1 VSCSLLL
8 FLRTFHSDENRK
20 KLSTTK
26 FFYQNPKL
34 LNFVKVFFSHFF
46 LLSRLGHKKRSFPT
60 ERKLETLLLLHAKMS
75 SGFLSA
81 SLSSS
86 TTTTTTKSTFLGSPL
101 GGGGRKLLVASKSQQ
116 HNQRRKL
123 QQQIT
128 AMGKKSARKGKSA
141 APPPPPSGGSSGGG
155 GGGGGGGDAKP
166 AGAAAKRQNQSM
178 KSGGSK
184 NVSEGSA
191 YQTETRKIILSLN
204 KVRKVTPQGKELIKN
219 INLGMY
225 LGAKIGIL
233 GANGAGKSTLMKILA
248 GKDTAFDGDIYLDD
262 GIKIGYLPQEPELDA
277 GETVGENVDAGVA
290 AIKAEI
296 AEFEQISVDM
306 ANPDADI
313 DKLMKRMT
321 QLQDKLDASNA
332 WEIDRTVD
340 RAMDALRVPP
350 REALVKNLSGGERR
364 RVAICRLLLADPD
377 ILLLDEPTNHLD
389 AQSVAWLEQFLAQ
402 FRGTVVA
409 ITHDRYFLDNVAG
422 WILELDRG
430 EGIPFEGNYTSW
442 LESKANRLD
451 MEDKK
456 ASSMDKAL
464 KQELEWVRKNAKG
477 QQKKGKARLRAYEE
491 LCAAS
496 AEYTKREGMDSITI
510 PTAPRLG
517 DVVLTCEGITKGFDT
532 RGLLIDNFSATIPP
546 GSIVGIVGG
555 NGAGKTTLF
564 RMIVGEDQPDA
575 GSCKVG
581 ETVKLMYVDQSRDS
595 LDPSKSVFEELTGGA
610 DEVNL
615 GGKTVNSRA
624 YCSWYNFKSSDQQ
637 KKVGDLSGGE
647 RNRLQLARVLT
658 SGGNC
663 LLLDEPT
670 NDLDVATL
678 RALEEALLSWNGC
691 AFVIS
696 HDRWFLNKIAT
707 HIIAFEGDSQV
718 TFYQGSYDE
727 YEAHRIER
735 MGGEAPKPLKYRPLV
750 NA

>member
-1 VSCSLLL
+1 
-8 FLRTFHSDENRK
+8 
-20 KLSTTK
+20 
-26 FFYQNPKL
+26 
-34 LNFVKVFFSHFF
+34 
-46 LLSRLGHKKRSFPT
+46 
-60 ERKLETLLLLHAKMS
+60 M
-75 SGFLSA
+75 
-81 SLSSS
+81 
-86 TTTTTTKSTFLGSPL
+86 TTTTGSTFSSRTSSVFFGA
-101 GGGGRKLLVASKSQQ
+101 GGRGRGGKLKS
-116 HNQRRKL
+116 NWNNRRQKHGGM
-123 QQQIT
+123 QIT
-128 AMGKKSARKGKSA
+128 AMGKKSARKGKAA
-141 APPPPPSGGSSGGG
+141 APAPPSPSNTGGGDAAPGGG
-155 GGGGGGGDAKP
+155 GGGG
-166 AGAAAKRQNQSM
+166 AAAKKQNQSM

-184 NVSEGSA
+184 GVSEGSA

-233 GANGAGKSTLMKILA
+233 GANGAGKSTLMRILA
-248 GKDTAFDGDIYLDD
+248 GQDTAFDGDIYLDD
-262 GIKIGYLPQEPELDA
+262 GIKIGYLEQEPELDA

-296 AEFEQISVDM
+296 TEFEQISVDM

-364 RVAICRLLLADPD
+364 RVALCRLLLADPD

-430 EGIPFEGNYTSW
+430 EGIPFEGNYTTW

-517 DVVLTCEGITKGFDT
+517 DVVLTCEGLTKGFDT
-532 RGLLIDNFSATIPP
+532 RGLLIDNFTATIPP

-564 RMIVGEDQPDA
+564 RMIVGEDTPDA
-575 GSCKVG
+575 GSCAVG

-615 GGKTVNSRA
+615 GGKAVNSRA

-707 HIIAFEGDSQV
+707 HIVAFEGDSQV

-750 NA
+750 NV

>member
-1 VSCSLLL
+1 MTTTGCTFSSL
-8 FLRTFHSDENRK
+8 TS
-20 KLSTTK
+20 S
-26 FFYQNPKL
+26 
-34 LNFVKVFFSHFF
+34 VFFGGKQHR
-46 LLSRLGHKKRSFPT
+46 LLDV
-60 ERKLETLLLLHAKMS
+60 
-75 SGFLSA
+75 
-81 SLSSS
+81 
-86 TTTTTTKSTFLGSPL
+86 KSTNFNRRHQ
-101 GGGGRKLLVASKSQQ
+101 GRTGM
-116 HNQRRKL
+116 
-123 QQQIT
+123 QIT
-128 AMGKKSARKGKSA
+128 AMGKKSARKGKAA
-141 APPPPPSGGSSGGG
+141 APAPPSPSNTTGGGGDAAAPGGG
-155 GGGGGGGDAKP
+155 GGGGG
-166 AGAAAKRQNQSM
+166 AAAKKQNQSM

-184 NVSEGSA
+184 GVSEGSA

-233 GANGAGKSTLMKILA
+233 GANGAGKSTLMRILA
-248 GKDTAFDGDIYLDD
+248 GQDTAFDGDIYLDD
-262 GIKIGYLPQEPELDA
+262 GIKIGYLEQEPELDA

-296 AEFEQISVDM
+296 TEFEQISVDM

-364 RVAICRLLLADPD
+364 RVALCRLLLADPD

-430 EGIPFEGNYTSW
+430 EGIPFEGNYTTW

-477 QQKKGKARLRAYEE
+477 QQKKGKARLRAYDE

-517 DVVLTCEGITKGFDT
+517 DVVLTCEGLTKGFDT
-532 RGLLIDNFSATIPP
+532 RGLLIDNFTATIPP

-564 RMIVGEDQPDA
+564 RMIVGEDKPDA
-575 GSCKVG
+575 GSCAVG

-615 GGKTVNSRA
+615 GGKAVNSRA

-707 HIIAFEGDSQV
+707 HIVAFEGDSQV

-750 NA
+750 NV

>member
-1 VSCSLLL
+1 MTTTGFAFSSRTTSSVFFGGKQHQSLL
-8 FLRTFHSDENRK
+8 D
-20 KLSTTK
+20 
-26 FFYQNPKL
+26 
-34 LNFVKVFFSHFF
+34 VK
-46 LLSRLGHKKRSFPT
+46 
-60 ERKLETLLLLHAKMS
+60 
-75 SGFLSA
+75 
-81 SLSSS
+81 SSS
-86 TTTTTTKSTFLGSPL
+86 NCNRRHQGRTTGT
-101 GGGGRKLLVASKSQQ
+101 
-116 HNQRRKL
+116 
-123 QQQIT
+123 QIT
-128 AMGKKSARKGKSA
+128 AMGKKSARKGKAA
-141 APPPPPSGGSSGGG
+141 APAPPSPSNTTGGGGDAAAPGGG
-155 GGGGGGGDAKP
+155 GGGGG
-166 AGAAAKRQNQSM
+166 AAAKKQNQSM

-184 NVSEGSA
+184 GVSEGSA

-233 GANGAGKSTLMKILA
+233 GANGAGKSTLMRILA
-248 GKDTAFDGDIYLDD
+248 GQDTAFDGDIYLDD
-262 GIKIGYLPQEPELDA
+262 GIKIGYLEQEPELDA

-296 AEFEQISVDM
+296 TEFEQISVDM

-364 RVAICRLLLADPD
+364 RVALCRLLLADPD

-430 EGIPFEGNYTSW
+430 EGIPFEGNYTTW

-477 QQKKGKARLRAYEE
+477 QQKKGKARLRAYDE

-517 DVVLTCEGITKGFDT
+517 DVVLTCEGLTKGFDT
-532 RGLLIDNFSATIPP
+532 RGLLIDNFTATIPP

-564 RMIVGEDQPDA
+564 RMIVGEDKPDA
-575 GSCKVG
+575 GSCAVG

-615 GGKTVNSRA
+615 GGKAVNSRA

-707 HIIAFEGDSQV
+707 HIVAFEGDSQV

-750 NA
+750 NV

>member
-1 VSCSLLL
+1 MNVV
-8 FLRTFHSDENRK
+8 LRS
-20 KLSTTK
+20 STRATNG
-26 FFYQNPKL
+26 QTP
-34 LNFVKVFFSHFF
+34 FSIQ
-46 LLSRLGHKKRSFPT
+46 RGGTT
-60 ERKLETLLLLHAKMS
+60 ERTRSRRRFVIMNGKKSQRKGGAP
-75 SGFLSA
+75 
-81 SLSSS
+81 
-86 TTTTTTKSTFLGSPL
+86 TTTTTTTNTPTPSSGNSSSSSNGS
-101 GGGGRKLLVASKSQQ
+101 AAQQ
-116 HNQRRKL
+116 NQR
-123 QQQIT
+123 
-128 AMGKKSARKGKSA
+128 
-141 APPPPPSGGSSGGG
+141 
-155 GGGGGGGDAKP
+155 
-166 AGAAAKRQNQSM
+166 M

-184 NVSEGSA
+184 QVSEGSA
-191 YQTETRKIILSLN
+191 YQTETRKIILSLS

-233 GANGAGKSTLMKILA
+233 GANGSGKSTLMKILA
-248 GKDTAFDGDIYLDD
+248 GKDKAFDGDIYLDE
-262 GIKIGYLPQEPELDA
+262 GIKIGYLSQEPELDA

-290 AIKAEI
+290 QIKKEI
-296 AEFEQISVDM
+296 EEFEQISVDM
-306 ANPDADI
+306 GAPDANM

-332 WEIDRTVD
+332 WEIDRTVE
-340 RAMDALRVPP
+340 RAMDALRCPP
-350 REALVKNLSGGERR
+350 RNALIKNLSGGERR

-409 ITHDRYFLDNVAG
+409 VTHDRYFLDNVAG

-430 EGIPFEGNYTSW
+430 EGIPFEGNYTKW
-442 LESKANRLD
+442 LESKATRLD

-456 ASSMDKAL
+456 VSSMDRAL

-477 QQKKGKARLRAYEE
+477 QQKKGKARLRQYEE
-491 LCAAS
+491 LCTAS

-517 DVVLTCEGITKGFDT
+517 DVVLTCDKLSKGYDS
-532 RGLLIDNFSATIPP
+532 RGLLIDKFTATIPP

-564 RMIVGEDQPDA
+564 RMIVGEDKPDG
-575 GSCKVG
+575 GSCTVG

-595 LDPSKSVFEELTGGA
+595 LDGNKTVFEELSGGA
-610 DEVNL
+610 EEVNL
-615 GGKTVNSRA
+615 GGRSVNARA
-624 YCSWYNFKSSDQQ
+624 YCSWYNFKSADQQ

-707 HIIAFEGDSQV
+707 HIIAFEGDSQL
-718 TFYQGSYDE
+718 TFYEGSYDE
-727 YEAHRIER
+727 YEAYRILR

>member
-1 VSCSLLL
+1 MTTSGFAFSSRTTSSVFFGGKQHQSLLDVKSSN
-8 FLRTFHSDENRK
+8 FNRRHQGRTG
-20 KLSTTK
+20 T
-26 FFYQNPKL
+26 
-34 LNFVKVFFSHFF
+34 
-46 LLSRLGHKKRSFPT
+46 
-60 ERKLETLLLLHAKMS
+60 
-75 SGFLSA
+75 
-81 SLSSS
+81 
-86 TTTTTTKSTFLGSPL
+86 
-101 GGGGRKLLVASKSQQ
+101 
-116 HNQRRKL
+116 
-123 QQQIT
+123 QIT
-128 AMGKKSARKGKSA
+128 AMGKKSARKGKAA
-141 APPPPPSGGSSGGG
+141 APAPPSPSNTTGGGGDAAAPGGG
-155 GGGGGGGDAKP
+155 GGGGGGG
-166 AGAAAKRQNQSM
+166 AAAKKQNQSM

-184 NVSEGSA
+184 GVSEGSA

-233 GANGAGKSTLMKILA
+233 GANGAGKSTLMRILA
-248 GKDTAFDGDIYLDD
+248 GQDTAFDGDIYLDD
-262 GIKIGYLPQEPELDA
+262 GIKIGYLEQEPELDA

-296 AEFEQISVDM
+296 TEFEQISVDM

-364 RVAICRLLLADPD
+364 RVALCRLLLADPD

-430 EGIPFEGNYTSW
+430 EGIPFEGNYTTW

-477 QQKKGKARLRAYEE
+477 QQKKGKARLRAYDE

-517 DVVLTCEGITKGFDT
+517 DVVLTCEGLTKGFDT
-532 RGLLIDNFSATIPP
+532 RGLLIDNFTATIPP

-564 RMIVGEDQPDA
+564 RMIVGEDKPDA
-575 GSCKVG
+575 GSCAVG

-615 GGKTVNSRA
+615 GGKAVNSRA

-707 HIIAFEGDSQV
+707 HIVAFEGDSQV

-750 NA
+750 NV

>member
-1 VSCSLLL
+1 
-8 FLRTFHSDENRK
+8 
-20 KLSTTK
+20 
-26 FFYQNPKL
+26 
-34 LNFVKVFFSHFF
+34 
-46 LLSRLGHKKRSFPT
+46 
-60 ERKLETLLLLHAKMS
+60 M
-75 SGFLSA
+75 
-81 SLSSS
+81 
-86 TTTTTTKSTFLGSPL
+86 TTTTGSTFSSRTSSVFFGA
-101 GGGGRKLLVASKSQQ
+101 GGRGRGGKLKS
-116 HNQRRKL
+116 NWNNRRQKHGGM
-123 QQQIT
+123 QIT
-128 AMGKKSARKGKSA
+128 AMGKKSARKGKAA
-141 APPPPPSGGSSGGG
+141 APAPPSPSNTTGGGGDAAAPGGG
-155 GGGGGGGDAKP
+155 GGGGGGG
-166 AGAAAKRQNQSM
+166 AAAKKQNQSM

-184 NVSEGSA
+184 GVSEGSA

-233 GANGAGKSTLMKILA
+233 GANGAGKSTLMRILA
-248 GKDTAFDGDIYLDD
+248 GQDTAFDGDIYLDD
-262 GIKIGYLPQEPELDA
+262 GIKIGYLEQEPELDA

-296 AEFEQISVDM
+296 TEFEQISVDM

-364 RVAICRLLLADPD
+364 RVALCRLLLADPD

-430 EGIPFEGNYTSW
+430 EGIPFEGNYTTW

-517 DVVLTCEGITKGFDT
+517 DVVLTCEGLTKGFDT
-532 RGLLIDNFSATIPP
+532 RGLLIDNFTATIPP

-564 RMIVGEDQPDA
+564 RMIVGEDKPDA
-575 GSCKVG
+575 GSCAVG
-581 ETVKLMYVDQSRDS
+581 ETVKLMYVDQSRKS

-615 GGKTVNSRA
+615 GGKAVNSRA

-707 HIIAFEGDSQV
+707 HIVAFEGDSQV

-750 NA
+750 NV

>member
-1 VSCSLLL
+1 MFFGAGGQGRGGKLKSN
-8 FLRTFHSDENRK
+8 FNNRRQK
-20 KLSTTK
+20 
-26 FFYQNPKL
+26 
-34 LNFVKVFFSHFF
+34 H
-46 LLSRLGHKKRSFPT
+46 
-60 ERKLETLLLLHAKMS
+60 
-75 SGFLSA
+75 
-81 SLSSS
+81 
-86 TTTTTTKSTFLGSPL
+86 
-101 GGGGRKLLVASKSQQ
+101 GGM
-116 HNQRRKL
+116 
-123 QQQIT
+123 QIT
-128 AMGKKSARKGKSA
+128 AMGKKSARKGKAA
-141 APPPPPSGGSSGGG
+141 APAPQSQSNTGGGDAAPVGGG
-155 GGGGGGGDAKP
+155 GGGGG
-166 AGAAAKRQNQSM
+166 AAAKKQNQSM
-178 KSGGSK
+178 KSGGCK
-184 NVSEGSA
+184 GVSEGSA

-233 GANGAGKSTLMKILA
+233 GANGAGKSTLMRILA
-248 GKDTAFDGDIYLDD
+248 GQDTAFDGDIYLDD
-262 GIKIGYLPQEPELDA
+262 GIKIGYLEQEPELDA

-296 AEFEQISVDM
+296 TEFEQISVDM

-364 RVAICRLLLADPD
+364 RVALCRLLLADPD

-430 EGIPFEGNYTSW
+430 EGIPFEGNYTTW

-477 QQKKGKARLRAYEE
+477 QQKKGKARLRAYDE

-517 DVVLTCEGITKGFDT
+517 DVVLTCEGLTKGFDT
-532 RGLLIDNFSATIPP
+532 RGLLIDNFTATIPP

-564 RMIVGEDQPDA
+564 RMIVGEDKPDA
-575 GSCKVG
+575 GSCAVG

-615 GGKTVNSRA
+615 GGKAVNSRA

-707 HIIAFEGDSQV
+707 HIVAFEGDSQV

-750 NA
+750 NV

>member
-1 VSCSLLL
+1 MTTMIGSTFSSL
-8 FLRTFHSDENRK
+8 TS
-20 KLSTTK
+20 S
-26 FFYQNPKL
+26 
-34 LNFVKVFFSHFF
+34 VFFGAGGQG
-46 LLSRLGHKKRSFPT
+46 RGG
-60 ERKLETLLLLHAKMS
+60 KL
-75 SGFLSA
+75 
-81 SLSSS
+81 
-86 TTTTTTKSTFLGSPL
+86 KSNF
-101 GGGGRKLLVASKSQQ
+101 
-116 HNQRRKL
+116 NNRRQKHGAM
-123 QQQIT
+123 QIT
-128 AMGKKSARKGKSA
+128 AMGKKSARKGKAA
-141 APPPPPSGGSSGGG
+141 APAGPPSPSNTGGGDAAAPGGG
-155 GGGGGGGDAKP
+155 GGGGGG
-166 AGAAAKRQNQSM
+166 AAAKKQNQSM

-184 NVSEGSA
+184 GVSEGSA

-233 GANGAGKSTLMKILA
+233 GANGAGKSTLMRILA
-248 GKDTAFDGDIYLDD
+248 GQDTAFDGDIYLDD
-262 GIKIGYLPQEPELDA
+262 GIKIGYLEQEPELDA

-296 AEFEQISVDM
+296 TEFEQISVDM

-364 RVAICRLLLADPD
+364 RVALCRLLLADPD

-430 EGIPFEGNYTSW
+430 EGIPFEGNYTTW

-477 QQKKGKARLRAYEE
+477 QQKKGKARLRAYDE

-517 DVVLTCEGITKGFDT
+517 DVVLTCEGLTKGFDT
-532 RGLLIDNFSATIPP
+532 RGLLIDNFTATIPP

-564 RMIVGEDQPDA
+564 RMIVGEDKPDA
-575 GSCKVG
+575 GSCAVG

-615 GGKTVNSRA
+615 GGKAVNSRA

-707 HIIAFEGDSQV
+707 HIVAFEGDSQV

-750 NA
+750 NV

>member
-1 VSCSLLL
+1 MTGSTFSSL
-8 FLRTFHSDENRK
+8 TS
-20 KLSTTK
+20 S
-26 FFYQNPKL
+26 
-34 LNFVKVFFSHFF
+34 VFFGAGGQG
-46 LLSRLGHKKRSFPT
+46 RGG
-60 ERKLETLLLLHAKMS
+60 KL
-75 SGFLSA
+75 
-81 SLSSS
+81 
-86 TTTTTTKSTFLGSPL
+86 KSNF
-101 GGGGRKLLVASKSQQ
+101 
-116 HNQRRKL
+116 NNRRQKHGAM
-123 QQQIT
+123 QIT
-128 AMGKKSARKGKSA
+128 AMGKKSARKGKAA
-141 APPPPPSGGSSGGG
+141 APAPQSPSNTGGGDAAPGGG
-155 GGGGGGGDAKP
+155 GGGGGGG
-166 AGAAAKRQNQSM
+166 AAAKKQNQSM

-184 NVSEGSA
+184 GVSEGSA

-233 GANGAGKSTLMKILA
+233 GANGAGKSTLMRILA
-248 GKDTAFDGDIYLDD
+248 GQDTAFDGDIYLDD
-262 GIKIGYLPQEPELDA
+262 GIKIGYLEQEPELDA

-296 AEFEQISVDM
+296 TEFEQISVDM

-364 RVAICRLLLADPD
+364 RVALCRLLLADPD

-430 EGIPFEGNYTSW
+430 EGIPFEGNYTTW

-477 QQKKGKARLRAYEE
+477 QQKKGKARLRAYDE

-517 DVVLTCEGITKGFDT
+517 DVVLTCEGLTKGFDT
-532 RGLLIDNFSATIPP
+532 RGLLIDNFTATIPP

-564 RMIVGEDQPDA
+564 RMIVGEDKPDA
-575 GSCKVG
+575 GSCAVG

-615 GGKTVNSRA
+615 GGKAVNSRA

-707 HIIAFEGDSQV
+707 HIVAFEGDSQV

-750 NA
+750 NV

>member
-1 VSCSLLL
+1 
-8 FLRTFHSDENRK
+8 
-20 KLSTTK
+20 
-26 FFYQNPKL
+26 
-34 LNFVKVFFSHFF
+34 
-46 LLSRLGHKKRSFPT
+46 
-60 ERKLETLLLLHAKMS
+60 
-75 SGFLSA
+75 
-81 SLSSS
+81 
-86 TTTTTTKSTFLGSPL
+86 
-101 GGGGRKLLVASKSQQ
+101 
-116 HNQRRKL
+116 
-123 QQQIT
+123 
-128 AMGKKSARKGKSA
+128 MGKKSARKGKSA
-141 APPPPPSGGSSGGG
+141 APPPPPSGGGS
-155 GGGGGGGDAKP
+155 GGGGGGDAKP

-364 RVAICRLLLADPD
+364 RVALCRLLLADPD

-517 DVVLTCEGITKGFDT
+517 DVVLTCEGLTKGFDT

-707 HIIAFEGDSQV
+707 HIVAFEGDSQV

>member
-1 VSCSLLL
+1 MTTSGCAFSS
-8 FLRTFHSDENRK
+8 RTTS
-20 KLSTTK
+20 S
-26 FFYQNPKL
+26 
-34 LNFVKVFFSHFF
+34 VFFGGKQHHR
-46 LLSRLGHKKRSFPT
+46 LLDVK
-60 ERKLETLLLLHAKMS
+60 
-75 SGFLSA
+75 
-81 SLSSS
+81 SSS
-86 TTTTTTKSTFLGSPL
+86 NCNRRHQGRT
-101 GGGGRKLLVASKSQQ
+101 GGT
-116 HNQRRKL
+116 
-123 QQQIT
+123 QIT
-128 AMGKKSARKGKSA
+128 AMGKKSARKGKAA
-141 APPPPPSGGSSGGG
+141 APAPPSPSNTTGGGGDAAAPGGG
-155 GGGGGGGDAKP
+155 GGGGGGG
-166 AGAAAKRQNQSM
+166 AAAKKQNQSM

-184 NVSEGSA
+184 GVSEGSA

-233 GANGAGKSTLMKILA
+233 GANGAGKSTLMRILA
-248 GKDTAFDGDIYLDD
+248 GQDTAFDGDIYLDD
-262 GIKIGYLPQEPELDA
+262 GIKIGYLEQEPELDA

-296 AEFEQISVDM
+296 TEFEQISVDM

-364 RVAICRLLLADPD
+364 RVALCRLLLADPD

-430 EGIPFEGNYTSW
+430 EGIPFEGNYTTW

-477 QQKKGKARLRAYEE
+477 QQKKGKARLRAYDE

-517 DVVLTCEGITKGFDT
+517 DVVLTCEGLTKGFDT
-532 RGLLIDNFSATIPP
+532 RGLLIDNFTATIPP

-564 RMIVGEDQPDA
+564 RMIVGEDKPDA
-575 GSCKVG
+575 GSCAVG

-615 GGKTVNSRA
+615 GGKAVNSRA

-707 HIIAFEGDSQV
+707 HIVAFEGDSQV

-750 NA
+750 NV

>member
-1 VSCSLLL
+1 MTGSTFSSL
-8 FLRTFHSDENRK
+8 TS
-20 KLSTTK
+20 S
-26 FFYQNPKL
+26 
-34 LNFVKVFFSHFF
+34 VFFGAGGQG
-46 LLSRLGHKKRSFPT
+46 RGG
-60 ERKLETLLLLHAKMS
+60 KLKTN
-75 SGFLSA
+75 F
-81 SLSSS
+81 
-86 TTTTTTKSTFLGSPL
+86 
-101 GGGGRKLLVASKSQQ
+101 
-116 HNQRRKL
+116 NNRRQKHGAM
-123 QQQIT
+123 QIT
-128 AMGKKSARKGKSA
+128 AMGKKSARKGKAA
-141 APPPPPSGGSSGGG
+141 APAGPPSPSNTGGGDAAAPGGG
-155 GGGGGGGDAKP
+155 GGGGGG
-166 AGAAAKRQNQSM
+166 AAAKKQNQSM

-184 NVSEGSA
+184 GVSEGSA

-233 GANGAGKSTLMKILA
+233 GANGAGKSTLMRILA
-248 GKDTAFDGDIYLDD
+248 GQDTAFDGDIYLDD
-262 GIKIGYLPQEPELDA
+262 GIKIGYLEQEPELDA

-296 AEFEQISVDM
+296 TEFEQISVDM

-364 RVAICRLLLADPD
+364 RVALCRLLLADPD

-430 EGIPFEGNYTSW
+430 EGIPFEGNYTTW

-477 QQKKGKARLRAYEE
+477 QQKKGKARLRAYDE

-517 DVVLTCEGITKGFDT
+517 DVVLTCEGLTKGFDT
-532 RGLLIDNFSATIPP
+532 RGLLIDNFTATIPP

-564 RMIVGEDQPDA
+564 RMIVGEDKPDA
-575 GSCKVG
+575 GSCAVG

-615 GGKTVNSRA
+615 GGKAVNSRA

-707 HIIAFEGDSQV
+707 HIVAFEGDSQV

-750 NA
+750 NV

>member
-1 VSCSLLL
+1 MTTTGCAFSSLTTSSVFFGGKQHQSLL
-8 FLRTFHSDENRK
+8 D
-20 KLSTTK
+20 
-26 FFYQNPKL
+26 
-34 LNFVKVFFSHFF
+34 VK
-46 LLSRLGHKKRSFPT
+46 
-60 ERKLETLLLLHAKMS
+60 
-75 SGFLSA
+75 
-81 SLSSS
+81 SSS
-86 TTTTTTKSTFLGSPL
+86 NFNRRHQGRTTGT
-101 GGGGRKLLVASKSQQ
+101 
-116 HNQRRKL
+116 
-123 QQQIT
+123 QIT
-128 AMGKKSARKGKSA
+128 AMGKKSARKGKAA
-141 APPPPPSGGSSGGG
+141 APAPPSPSNTTGGGGDAAAPGGG
-155 GGGGGGGDAKP
+155 GGGGGGG
-166 AGAAAKRQNQSM
+166 AAAKKQNQSM

-184 NVSEGSA
+184 GVSEGSA

-233 GANGAGKSTLMKILA
+233 GANGAGKSTLMRILA
-248 GKDTAFDGDIYLDD
+248 GQDTAFDGDIYLDD
-262 GIKIGYLPQEPELDA
+262 GIKIGYLEQEPELDA

-296 AEFEQISVDM
+296 TEFEQISVDM

-364 RVAICRLLLADPD
+364 RVALCRLLLADPD

-430 EGIPFEGNYTSW
+430 EGIPFEGNYTTW

-477 QQKKGKARLRAYEE
+477 QQKKGKARLRAYDE

-517 DVVLTCEGITKGFDT
+517 DVVLTCEGLTKGFDT
-532 RGLLIDNFSATIPP
+532 RGLLIDNFTATIPP

-564 RMIVGEDQPDA
+564 RMIVGEDKPDA
-575 GSCKVG
+575 GSCAVG

-615 GGKTVNSRA
+615 GGKAVNSRA

-707 HIIAFEGDSQV
+707 HIVAFEGDSQV

-750 NA
+750 NV

>member
-1 VSCSLLL
+1 
-8 FLRTFHSDENRK
+8 
-20 KLSTTK
+20 
-26 FFYQNPKL
+26 
-34 LNFVKVFFSHFF
+34 
-46 LLSRLGHKKRSFPT
+46 
-60 ERKLETLLLLHAKMS
+60 M
-75 SGFLSA
+75 
-81 SLSSS
+81 
-86 TTTTTTKSTFLGSPL
+86 
-101 GGGGRKLLVASKSQQ
+101 
-116 HNQRRKL
+116 
-123 QQQIT
+123 
-128 AMGKKSARKGKSA
+128 
-141 APPPPPSGGSSGGG
+141 
-155 GGGGGGGDAKP
+155 
-166 AGAAAKRQNQSM
+166 
-178 KSGGSK
+178 
-184 NVSEGSA
+184 SEGSA

-332 WEIDRTVD
+332 SEIDRTVD

>member
-1 VSCSLLL
+1 
-8 FLRTFHSDENRK
+8 
-20 KLSTTK
+20 
-26 FFYQNPKL
+26 
-34 LNFVKVFFSHFF
+34 
-46 LLSRLGHKKRSFPT
+46 
-60 ERKLETLLLLHAKMS
+60 M
-75 SGFLSA
+75 
-81 SLSSS
+81 
-86 TTTTTTKSTFLGSPL
+86 TTTTGCTFSSLTSSVFFGGKQHRLLDVKSTNFNRRHQ
-101 GGGGRKLLVASKSQQ
+101 GRTGM
-116 HNQRRKL
+116 
-123 QQQIT
+123 QIT
-128 AMGKKSARKGKSA
+128 AMGKKSARKGKAA
-141 APPPPPSGGSSGGG
+141 APAPPSPSNTTGGGGDAAAPGGG
-155 GGGGGGGDAKP
+155 GGGG
-166 AGAAAKRQNQSM
+166 AAAKKQNQSM

-184 NVSEGSA
+184 GVSEGSA

-233 GANGAGKSTLMKILA
+233 GANGAGKSTLMRILA
-248 GKDTAFDGDIYLDD
+248 GQDTAFDGDIYLDD
-262 GIKIGYLPQEPELDA
+262 GIKIGYLEQEPELDA

-296 AEFEQISVDM
+296 TEFEQISVDM

-364 RVAICRLLLADPD
+364 RVALCRLLLADPD

-430 EGIPFEGNYTSW
+430 EGIPFEGNYTTW

-517 DVVLTCEGITKGFDT
+517 DVVLTCEGLTKGFDT
-532 RGLLIDNFSATIPP
+532 RGLLIDNFTATIPP

-564 RMIVGEDQPDA
+564 RMIVGEDKPDA
-575 GSCKVG
+575 GSCAVG

-615 GGKTVNSRA
+615 GGKAVNSRA

-707 HIIAFEGDSQV
+707 HIVAFEGDSQV

-750 NA
+750 NV

>member
-1 VSCSLLL
+1 MTTTGSSFSSL
-8 FLRTFHSDENRK
+8 TS
-20 KLSTTK
+20 S
-26 FFYQNPKL
+26 
-34 LNFVKVFFSHFF
+34 VFFGGKQHR
-46 LLSRLGHKKRSFPT
+46 LLDVK
-60 ERKLETLLLLHAKMS
+60 S
-75 SGFLSA
+75 SNFNRRHQ
-81 SLSSS
+81 
-86 TTTTTTKSTFLGSPL
+86 
-101 GGGGRKLLVASKSQQ
+101 GRTGM
-116 HNQRRKL
+116 
-123 QQQIT
+123 QIT
-128 AMGKKSARKGKSA
+128 AMGKKSARKGKAA
-141 APPPPPSGGSSGGG
+141 APAPSSPSNTTGGGGDAAPGGG
-155 GGGGGGGDAKP
+155 GGGGG
-166 AGAAAKRQNQSM
+166 AAAKKQNQSM

-184 NVSEGSA
+184 GVSEGSA

-233 GANGAGKSTLMKILA
+233 GANGAGKSTLMRILA
-248 GKDTAFDGDIYLDD
+248 GQDTAFDGDIYLDD
-262 GIKIGYLPQEPELDA
+262 GIKIGYLEQEPELDA

-296 AEFEQISVDM
+296 TEFEQISVDM

-364 RVAICRLLLADPD
+364 RVALCRLLLADPD

-430 EGIPFEGNYTSW
+430 EGIPFEGNYTTW

-477 QQKKGKARLRAYEE
+477 QQKKGKARLRAYDE

-517 DVVLTCEGITKGFDT
+517 DVVLTCEGLTKGFDT
-532 RGLLIDNFSATIPP
+532 RGLLIDNFTATIPP

-564 RMIVGEDQPDA
+564 RMIVGEDKPDA
-575 GSCKVG
+575 GSCAVG

-615 GGKTVNSRA
+615 GGKAVNSRA

-707 HIIAFEGDSQV
+707 HIVAFEGDSQV

>member
-1 VSCSLLL
+1 MTTMTGSTFSSL
-8 FLRTFHSDENRK
+8 TS
-20 KLSTTK
+20 S
-26 FFYQNPKL
+26 
-34 LNFVKVFFSHFF
+34 VFFGAGGQG
-46 LLSRLGHKKRSFPT
+46 RGG
-60 ERKLETLLLLHAKMS
+60 KL
-75 SGFLSA
+75 
-81 SLSSS
+81 
-86 TTTTTTKSTFLGSPL
+86 KSNF
-101 GGGGRKLLVASKSQQ
+101 
-116 HNQRRKL
+116 NNRRQKHGAMH
-123 QQQIT
+123 IT
-128 AMGKKSARKGKSA
+128 AMGKKSARKGKAA
-141 APPPPPSGGSSGGG
+141 APAPPSPSNTGGGDAAPGGG
-155 GGGGGGGDAKP
+155 GGGGG
-166 AGAAAKRQNQSM
+166 AAAKKQNQSM

-184 NVSEGSA
+184 GVSEGSA

-233 GANGAGKSTLMKILA
+233 GANGAGKSTLMRILA
-248 GKDTAFDGDIYLDD
+248 GQDTAFDGDIYLDD
-262 GIKIGYLPQEPELDA
+262 GIKIGYLEQEPELDA

-296 AEFEQISVDM
+296 TEFEQISVDM

-364 RVAICRLLLADPD
+364 RVALCRLLLADPD

-430 EGIPFEGNYTSW
+430 EGIPFEGNYTTW

-477 QQKKGKARLRAYEE
+477 QQKKGKARLRAYDE

-517 DVVLTCEGITKGFDT
+517 DVVLTCEGLTKGFDT
-532 RGLLIDNFSATIPP
+532 RGLLIDNFTATIPP

-564 RMIVGEDQPDA
+564 RMIVGEDKPDA
-575 GSCKVG
+575 GSCAVG

-615 GGKTVNSRA
+615 GGKAVNSRA

-707 HIIAFEGDSQV
+707 HIVAFEGDSQV

-750 NA
+750 NV